1 MSKPLILL
9 LALLACAPAARA
21 QEDDEARGIFI
32 RTRKNSVAQ
41 KPHTPSA
48 RKPARPPRPAR
59 RRPSVPAQ
67 AAGTGNAQSPESR
80 QRFVGVGYTLYLK
93 NEDGRFLSVSPKR
106 VFHTGEAVRLL
117 VESNVDGYLYVLHQ
131 ENDGPPQMM
140 FPCPLA
146 WGGDNHI
153 WAHKPLFISPVTEI
167 QFTGGPATETLT
179 LIVSRSPLPSLPLGR
194 DLPAGHCHTQVSELA
209 LSSILRR
216 PCQCGRD
223 ERVAEGRP
231 MPRDTMSRDM
241 EMVASDPAP
250 SHIVVSRNELEDI
263 VITRVSLTHR

>member
-1 MSKPLILL
+1 MYKPLILL
-9 LALLACAPAARA
+9 LTLLACVSAARA
-21 QEDDEARGIFI
+21 QGDDEARGIFI

-41 KPHTPSA
+41 KPNSP
-48 RKPARPPRPAR
+48 PAR
-59 RRPSVPAQ
+59 RTTRPTRSTRRRPPAPAQ
-67 AAGTGNAQSPESR
+67 AAVTGNAQSLDSP

-93 NEDGRFLSVSPKR
+93 NDDGRFLSVSPRR

-140 FPCPLA
+140 FPCSLA

-153 WAHKPLFISPVTEI
+153 WAHRPLFISPVTEI
-167 QFTGGPATETLT
+167 QFTGNPATETLT

-194 DLPAGHCHTQVSELA
+194 DLPAGHCHTQLSELA
-209 LSSILRR
+209 LNSILRR

-223 ERVAEGRP
+223 ERVAEGQA
-231 MPRDTMSRDM
+231 MPRDTLSRDM

-250 SHIVVSRNELEDI
+250 SHIVVNRDALDDI
-263 VITRVSLTHR
+263 VITRVALTHR